1 MPRADAVFEG
11 GGVKGIGLV
20 GALSVAEAK
29 GYVWENVAGTSA
41 GAIVAALVAAGYT
54 APELKKIIG
63 SLDYNRF
70 KDKGTVDR
78 IPVFGPLVSLLTEK
92 GVYEGNFLE
101 DWIRDLLLRKGV
113 RVFGD
118 LVRSGEKDKRYKYK
132 LNVITS
138 DITHELLVVLP
149 TGIEKYGENPDRLE
163 VAKAVR
169 MSMSI
174 PIVFEPVKFRGNYF
188 VDGAILSNF
197 PVWLFDSPGVPEW
210 PTFGFKLIEPDY
222 GKPNRIEGPL
232 DFLKSVLETMMD
244 AHDKIHVENN
254 DIVRTIGV
262 PTLGI
267 KTTEFDLSPERVEKL
282 YQSGVSAATDFF
294 KTWNFKKYIQGH
306 RAKKNP
312 KWLAKIEQLRRV
324 MVT

>member
-1 MPRADAVFEG
+1 MPKADAVFEG

-20 GALSVAEAK
+20 GALSVAESK

-41 GAIVAALVAAGYT
+41 GAIVAALVAAGYE
-54 APELKKIIG
+54 AGELKKIIG

-70 KDKGTVDR
+70 KDKGAVDR
-78 IPVFGPLVSLLTEK
+78 IPLFGPLVSLLSEK
-92 GVYEGNFLE
+92 GIYEGNFLE

-113 RVFGD
+113 RTFGD
-118 LVRSGEKDKRYKYK
+118 LVRPGEKDKRYKYK
-132 LNVITS
+132 LNVIAA
-138 DITHELLVVLP
+138 DITNELLVVLP

-163 VAKAVR
+163 VYKAVR

-174 PIVFEPVKFRGNYF
+174 PLFFEPVKFRNNYF
-188 VDGAILSNF
+188 VDGGILSNF
-197 PVWLFDSPGVPEW
+197 PVWLFDSPGLPEW

-232 DFLKSVLETMMD
+232 DFLKSIVGTMMD
-244 AHDKIHVENN
+244 AHDKLHVENN
-254 DIVRTIGV
+254 DIVRTIGI
-262 PTLGI
+262 PTQGI
-267 KTTEFDLSPERVEKL
+267 KTTEFDITPDRAEKL
-282 YQSGVSAATDFF
+282 YQSGVSAAGDFF
-294 KTWNFKKYIQGH
+294 RAWNFKKYVQAH

-312 KWLAKIEQLRRV
+312 KWLSKIEQLRRV

>member
-1 MPRADAVFEG
+1 MPKADAVFEG

-20 GALSVAEAK
+20 GALSVAESK

-41 GAIVAALVAAGYT
+41 GAIVAALVAAGYE
-54 APELKKIIG
+54 AAELKKMIG

-70 KDKGTVDR
+70 KDKGAVDR
-78 IPVFGPLVSLLTEK
+78 IPLFGPLVSLLSEK
-92 GVYEGNFLE
+92 GIYEGNFLE
-101 DWIRDLLLRKGV
+101 DWIRELLLRKGV
-113 RVFGD
+113 RTFGD
-118 LVRSGEKDKRYKYK
+118 LVRPGEKDKRYKYK
-132 LNVITS
+132 LNVIAADVTN
-138 DITHELLVVLP
+138 ELLVVLP

-174 PIVFEPVKFRGNYF
+174 PLFFEPVKFRNNYF
-188 VDGAILSNF
+188 VDGGILSNF
-197 PVWLFDSPGVPEW
+197 PVWLFDSPGIPEW

-232 DFLKSVLETMMD
+232 DFLKSIVGTMMD
-244 AHDKIHVENN
+244 AHDKLHVENN
-254 DIVRTIGV
+254 DIVRTIGI

-267 KTTEFDLSPERVEKL
+267 KTTEFEITPERTEKL

-294 KTWNFKKYIQGH
+294 KTWNFKKYIQAH

-312 KWLAKIEQLRRV
+312 KWLSKIEQLRRV